1 LSYPAAFGPLGEGSG
16 DAGLAALPR
25 VRAKNALGGRTFNH
39 IRSQPEGSGTGRSND
54 QRIAPIFAG
63 NDQGRASRIIL
74 NGVSAARRNLVNP
87 ASVTTC
93 LKRRSPA
100 WAPNPNA
107 TS

>member
-1 LSYPAAFGPLGEGSG
+1 MCARLHIGMCAPGMCTLTIKTRSSDNTFLGIG
-16 DAGLAALPR
+16 
-25 VRAKNALGGRTFNH
+25 AKLLTL
-39 IRSQPEGSGTGRSND
+39 EK
-54 QRIAPIFAG
+54 RIAPIFAG